1 MVGPITVG
9 RHSQYRWPRK
19 NDPVSPHTVSIP
31 PFQGQTR
38 SYCRTVQPHPILVAT
53 VTSLRVIDSDSTK
66 THIQL
71 RWLYLYYVQRH
82 TGAKNT
88 GYTGAKTGNPG
99 ATIMINTDPK
109 H

>member
-1 MVGPITVG
+1 MTSVNAFVTLLEAFFLQTHTHTQRHESIAVIT
-9 RHSQYRWPRK
+9 S
-19 NDPVSPHTVSIP
+19 
-31 PFQGQTR
+31 
-38 SYCRTVQPHPILVAT
+38 
-53 VTSLRVIDSDSTK
+53 RVIDSDSTK

-71 RWLYLYYVQRH
+71 RWLYLYYIQRP

>member
-1 MVGPITVG
+1 MAQYSCVLSVIT
-9 RHSQYRWPRK
+9 
-19 NDPVSPHTVSIP
+19 
-31 PFQGQTR
+31 
-38 SYCRTVQPHPILVAT
+38 
-53 VTSLRVIDSDSTK
+53 LRVIDSDSTK

-109 H
+109 QLKQYMIVLFSDTPTLDLVQVLFCG

>member
-1 MVGPITVG
+1 MAQYSCVLSVIT
-9 RHSQYRWPRK
+9 
-19 NDPVSPHTVSIP
+19 
-31 PFQGQTR
+31 
-38 SYCRTVQPHPILVAT
+38 
-53 VTSLRVIDSDSTK
+53 LRVIDSDSTK

-99 ATIMINTDPK
+99 ATIMKNTDPK
-109 H
+109 Q